1 VIGLPF
7 NDYKCLGSITE
18 LVAEVVA
25 TRDPV
30 IAELASKHA
39 TTKGLINYIRGLPQ
53 RDDDGEKEDGPKVE
67 ECSPPQR
74 LRLPATDP
82 NCVERA
88 ALYIAV
94 AEMIEPHPVRQLATL
109 DTPIGLHTFPIENG
123 APVILDPRVSKDC
136 LDCGVALSAEGPI
149 TIEPHEAIEWTAKLA
164 EGDAKSTRN
173 GPSRVRR
180 ARNAVMR
187 LADEGIA
194 PTQAEVEAMGWMFAL
209 AERAARRWGTRAIAM
224 VRTTAQAIADL
235 ADEVIARAPQRN
247 LGIDFEGMHFEA
259 PRWLSQ
265 LGMAA
270 GRIGLDVG
278 AAALRSQLDS
288 LGIHDDMVG
297 LVEQEL
303 NREGLSLGVLA
314 HPPKLTTFA
323 SMQAKH
329 AA

>member
-1 VIGLPF
+1 
-7 NDYKCLGSITE
+7 
-18 LVAEVVA
+18 
-25 TRDPV
+25 
-30 IAELASKHA
+30 
-39 TTKGLINYIRGLPQ
+39 
-53 RDDDGEKEDGPKVE
+53 
-67 ECSPPQR
+67 
-74 LRLPATDP
+74 
-82 NCVERA
+82 
-88 ALYIAV
+88 
-94 AEMIEPHPVRQLATL
+94 
-109 DTPIGLHTFPIENG
+109 
-123 APVILDPRVSKDC
+123 
-136 LDCGVALSAEGPI
+136 
-149 TIEPHEAIEWTAKLA
+149 
-164 EGDAKSTRN
+164 
-173 GPSRVRR
+173 
-180 ARNAVMR
+180 MR

-270 GRIGLDVG
+270 RRIGLDVG